1 MLDID
6 FSNQF
11 INKKDGEN
19 VDLAIS
25 LLIFNEFLVYT
36 NSGFFQGIYYFG
48 KQNCRF
54 ACNS

>member
-25 LLIFNEFLVYT
+25 LKQYLNDFLVYT
-36 NSGFFQGIYYFG
+36 NSGFFQGIYYYFD
-48 KQNCRF
+48 KQNCK
-54 ACNS
+54 N